1 MAYINFEI
9 LQDKSVTLPE
19 YLILQCCKQ
28 MKTEDVSTHL
38 ANIDCENNSV
48 EDTLLI
54 LEDKGFV
61 QFIKGKSKDNF
72 FQKARLSAK
81 GTELMDLIETPFIIP
96 EDVVVWDWLSRHYEK
111 EGKEVGN
118 TKKGKIWLA
127 SFRANSGIAKNHLV
141 TLCLAFT
148 KDEAQME
155 YSKRLDY
162 VFFKPDNV
170 FTTRFELDSS
180 KLWRYYLKR
189 KEHFDK
195 VFEDMDRKESE
206 KEKWKG

>member
-9 LQDKSVTLPE
+9 LENKQITPLE

-28 MKTEDVSTHL
+28 MKTEDVSKQ
-38 ANIDCENNSV
+38 
-48 EDTLLI
+48 LI
-54 LEDKGFV
+54 ELCSDEEPIINLEQRDFV
-61 QFIKGKSKDNF
+61 QFVKGKAKDNF

-96 EDVVVWDWLSRHYEK
+96 EDVVVWDWLARHYEK

-118 TKKGKIWLA
+118 AKKGKIWLA

-162 VFFKPDNV
+162 VFFKPDNL

-189 KEHFDK
+189 KEYFDK
-195 VFEDMDRKESE
+195 VFEDMDRKELE
-206 KEKWKG
+206 KTSL

>member
-9 LQDKSVTLPE
+9 LESKQITPLE

-28 MKTEDVSTHL
+28 MKTEDVSKQ
-38 ANIDCENNSV
+38 
-48 EDTLLI
+48 LI
-54 LEDKGFV
+54 ELCGDEEPLINLEQRDFV
-61 QFIKGKSKDNF
+61 QFVKGKAKDNF
-72 FQKARLSAK
+72 FQKARLSAR

-118 TKKGKIWLA
+118 AKKGKIWLA

-189 KEHFDK
+189 KDYFDK
-195 VFEDMDRKESE
+195 VFEDMTRKELE
-206 KEKWKG
+206 KEKWKN

>member
-9 LQDKSVTLPE
+9 LESKQITPLE

-28 MKTEDVSTHL
+28 MKTEDVSKQ
-38 ANIDCENNSV
+38 
-48 EDTLLI
+48 LI
-54 LEDKGFV
+54 ELCGDEEPIINLEQRDFV
-61 QFIKGKSKDNF
+61 QFVKGKAKDNF
-72 FQKARLSAK
+72 FQKARLSAR

-118 TKKGKIWLA
+118 AKKGKIWLA

-189 KEHFDK
+189 KDYFNK
-195 VFEDMDRKESE
+195 VFEDMTRKELE
-206 KEKWKG
+206 KEKWKEE

>member
-9 LQDKSVTLPE
+9 LKDKGITPKE

-28 MKTEDVSTHL
+28 MKTEDVS
-38 ANIDCENNSV
+38 EQ
-48 EDTLLI
+48 LI
-54 LEDKGFV
+54 EICGDEEPIINLEQRDFV
-61 QFIKGKSKDNF
+61 QFVKGKSKDNF
-72 FQKARLSAK
+72 FQKARLSAR

-96 EDVVVWDWLSRHYEK
+96 EDIVVWDWLSRHYEK

-118 TKKGKIWLA
+118 AKKGKIWLA

-195 VFEDMDRKESE
+195 VFEDMDKKELE
-206 KEKWKG
+206 KEKWKN

>member
-9 LQDKSVTLPE
+9 LEDKQITPLE

-28 MKTEDVSTHL
+28 MKTEDVSKQ
-38 ANIDCENNSV
+38 
-48 EDTLLI
+48 LI
-54 LEDKGFV
+54 ELCGDEEPIINLEQRDFV
-61 QFIKGKSKDNF
+61 QFVKGKAKDNF
-72 FQKARLSAK
+72 FQKARLSAR

-96 EDVVVWDWLSRHYEK
+96 EDVVVWDWLARHYEK

-118 TKKGKIWLA
+118 AKKGKIWLA

-189 KEHFDK
+189 KDYFDK
-195 VFEDMDRKESE
+195 VFEDMDRKELE
-206 KEKWKG
+206 KEKWKN